1 MATKR
6 KRSSKKLWATDEAKL
21 VLTKGKLTQEGLKI
35 IVENQRDINTN
46 IYEALDLIEKKLNP
60 IEKTAKSKKSSRL
73 HDLIEAIPGPGF
85 PGCAG
90 GESGLGS

>member
-6 KRSSKKLWATDEAKL
+6 TRSSRKLWATDEALL
-21 VLTKGKLTQEGLKI
+21 VLTKGELTQEGLKI

-46 IYEALDLIEKKLNP
+46 IYKALDLIEKKLNP
-60 IEKTAKSKKSSRL
+60 NKNTGESKKSSRL

-90 GESGLGS
+90 GEGG

>member
-1 MATKR
+1 MAMKR
-6 KRSSKKLWATDEAKL
+6 KRSSKKLWKTHEAKL
-21 VLTKGKLTQEGLKI
+21 VLSKGELTQEGLKI

-46 IYEALDLIEKKLNP
+46 IYKALDLIEKKLNP
-60 IEKTAKSKKSSRL
+60 TMKGKRKSSKL

-90 GESGLGS
+90 GEKPGGDG